1 MGKQGMGPLQ
11 AQEGPL
17 NCISRSPEQTQL
29 LGRHLGGLAEPGD
42 VILLT
47 GDLGAGKTTL
57 TQGIAW
63 GLGIDEYAAS
73 PSFVLVREH
82 HGRLPLYHVDL
93 YRLENLAEID
103 DLALDEYFYGRG
115 VSVVEWAERAPGL
128 LPVERLQISI
138 QLVNEQERLLK
149 LTPSGERYARL
160 VQQLGDLCERRGD

>member
-17 NCISRSPEQTQL
+17 NCISHSPEQTQL
-29 LGRHLGGLAEPGD
+29 LGQRLGGLAEPGD

-63 GLGIDEYAAS
+63 GLGVEEYAAS

-103 DLALDEYFYGRG
+103 DLGLDEYLYGRG
-115 VSVVEWAERAPGL
+115 VSVVEWAERAPAL
-128 LPVERLQISI
+128 LPPERLLISI
-138 QLVNEQERLLK
+138 QLVNESERTLDLV
-149 LTPSGERYARL
+149 PSGKRYARL
-160 VQQLGDLCERRGD
+160 VEQLSDLCERRAD

>member
-1 MGKQGMGPLQ
+1 MI
-11 AQEGPL
+11 
-17 NCISRSPEQTQL
+17 CISRSPEQTQL
-29 LGRHLGGLAEPGD
+29 MGQRLGSLAEPGD

-63 GLGIDEYAAS
+63 GLGVDEYAAS

-103 DLALDEYFYGRG
+103 DLGLDEYFYGRG

-128 LPVERLQISI
+128 LPP
-138 QLVNEQERLLK
+138 ERLLIGIR
-149 LTPSGERYARL
+149 LANLSERTLELVPSGKRYVRL
-160 VQQLGDLCERRGD
+160 AEQLGDLCERHAD